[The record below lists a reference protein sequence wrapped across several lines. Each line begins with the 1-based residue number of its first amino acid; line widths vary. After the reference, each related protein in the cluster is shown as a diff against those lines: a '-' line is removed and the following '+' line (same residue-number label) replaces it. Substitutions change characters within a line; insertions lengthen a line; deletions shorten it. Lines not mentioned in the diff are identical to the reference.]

1 MKWGILAVIL
11 VGGIVIAK
19 TVFKSNSQAEPQGG
33 AEASKA
39 TVEWTLPRKEGGLL
53 FVKSSD
59 GGAVAQICSGQLRW
73 PPNKHLEA
81 RTISLK
87 APIPSQTEFLVYPE
101 FNGCVRVGLP
111 QRPDSKQAAAFE
123 NLARIIS
130 EKQRTRVVLMI
141 TERNIDQG
149 QYAIF
154 ENGIRRFLG
163 TIRYTTSSKTTPE
176 KSRVEGASWLA
187 DSGFKPESS
196 DFEKFTMVEANR
208 LTQFLGLNVSK
219 APESAVVALMIVPV
233 R

>member
-1 MKWGILAVIL
+1 MKWGILAAIL
-11 VGGIVIAK
+11 VGGFVVAK
-19 TVFKSNSQAEPQGG
+19 TVFKPVSQAEPQGG
-33 AEASKA
+33 AEAGKA
-39 TVEWTLPRKEGGLL
+39 PEEWTLPRKEGGLL
-53 FVKSSD
+53 LVKSSD

-73 PPNKHLEA
+73 PPNKRLEA
-81 RTISLK
+81 RTLALK
-87 APIPSQTEFLVYPE
+87 TPVPSQTEFLVYPE

-111 QRPDSKQAAAFE
+111 QRPDSKQAVAFE

-130 EKQRTRVVLMI
+130 EKQRTRVVLVI

-154 ENGIRRFLG
+154 ENGMRRFLG
-163 TIRYTTSSKTTPE
+163 MIRYTTSSRTTPE

-196 DFEKFTMVEANR
+196 DFDKFTMLEANR
-208 LTQFLGLNVSK
+208 LTRFLGLDVSK
-219 APESAVVALMIVPV
+219 APETAVVALMIVPV